1 MAVETESAGEELRL
15 ESLVAMVVGGVLI
28 AVAVLAPLVGGPDGE
43 FVVFGRNYLHDAVHL
58 LTGAAALGAG
68 YYAGG
73 RYAGKASIGL
83 GAVYLLVTIVSIVMV
98 DLMHG
103 LLEVNTAD
111 NALHV
116 VLALL
121 LLGTGLI
128 LGTAE

>member
-1 MAVETESAGEELRL
+1 MAVESESAGEELQL
-15 ESLVAMVVGGVLI
+15 EALVAMVVGGVLI

-58 LTGAAALGAG
+58 ITGLAALGAG

-73 RYAGKASIGL
+73 RYADKASIGL
-83 GAVYLLVTIVSIVMV
+83 GAVYLLVTIVSILMFE
-98 DLMHG
+98 LMHR

-121 LLGTGLI
+121 LLSTGLI
-128 LGTAE
+128 LGTTE